1 MTTRCKFLAAVL
13 LGVTL
18 LAGSASGD
26 PLKLDADL
34 AAALP
39 VEVTMA
45 LESGLNL
52 ANERLVELD
61 RQITAG
67 VASPDNWQVSA
78 TGCGDAIDGFATQA
92 LKILDQVGEAGAKE
106 RGRKLILDWRKRYSR
121 FVHTKVIT
129 AGHAAV
135 DLLAELREQEN
146 DLSSAAK
153 TNGWLNDG
161 YRKDAVVLETDIRW
175 LESEVARVRTTE
187 PALKRLAVK
196 KEALDKARNAVR
208 RARALSRAISGRQ
221 THSRKFL
228 ESYSPAQYRTR
239 VAVFGE
245 KAWSESLLAEFDV
258 PQAWKDTLLRWHEAV
273 QAADDT
279 YIKSWRRASTG
290 EEDLLNEKLLE
301 KVPLFQGLPYDEI
314 AKPAND
320 MVQRIEDL

>member
-1 MTTRCKFLAAVL
+1 VS
-13 LGVTL
+13 L

-26 PLKLDADL
+26 RLKLDADL
-34 AAALP
+34 EAALP

-45 LESGLNL
+45 LDSGLNL
-52 ANERLVELD
+52 AHDRLLELD
-61 RQITAG
+61 RQIAAG

-78 TGCGDAIDGFATQA
+78 MACGDAIDGFATQA
-92 LKILDQVGEAGAKE
+92 LSILDRVAEAGAKE

-135 DLLAELREQEN
+135 DLLAELREQES
-146 DLSSAAK
+146 DLSTAAK

-161 YRKDAVVLETDIRW
+161 YRKQALELETDIRW

-196 KEALDKARNAVR
+196 QEALRKARNAER
-208 RARALSRAISGRQ
+208 RARALSRAIRDRQ
-221 THSRKFL
+221 TNSRKFL

-239 VAVFGE
+239 VAAFGE

-279 YIKSWRRASTG
+279 YIKSWRKASAG
-290 EEDLLNEKLLE
+290 EEDLSNEKLLE
-301 KVPLFQGLPYDEI
+301 KLPLFQGLGYDEI
-314 AKPAND
+314 AKPAKV
-320 MVQRIEDL
+320 MVQRIETL